1 MSQDSGKQCIFCG
14 GSKLSKEHVFSRWTH
29 GLLKPSG
36 SAQSY
41 PETDSRLAFDFVT
54 GEASR
59 YQNVIRRQGRPI
71 TRQIRRPCVSCNGG
85 WMSVL
90 DSAVIPAL
98 TPLIQGRPS
107 PLSPDDQARI
117 GAWAFLKTVVAE
129 YGIEETRCIPD
140 DQRLAFFS
148 NQRVPVG
155 WRIYLAVCSTPF
167 ETVGYTHSFLAPLA
181 ARGAPPPL
189 PDSVQSTAFGI
200 GSLFLYVVGPGNTR
214 LDAFLDSRLPQS
226 FLVWPPSPITFQ
238 SMSLDTRMAMRIRD
252 LLEIAPPVQ
261 AP

>member
-1 MSQDSGKQCIFCG
+1 MNQASGKQCIFCG

-29 GLLKPSG
+29 ALLKPAG
-36 SAQSY
+36 TAQIY
-41 PETDSRLAFDFVT
+41 PETDSRLAINFVT
-54 GEASR
+54 GEAAR
-59 YQNVIRRQGRPI
+59 YQNIIRRQGRPI

-85 WMSVL
+85 WMSAL
-90 DSAVIPAL
+90 DSAVISAL

-117 GAWAFLKTVVAE
+117 GAWTFLKTVVAE

-140 DQRLAFFS
+140 DQRLAFFRD
-148 NQRVPVG
+148 QRVPAG

-167 ETVGYTHSFLAPLA
+167 ETVGYAHSFQAPLT

-200 GSLFLYVVGPGNTR
+200 GSLFLYAVGPCNSR
-214 LDAFLDSRLPQS
+214 LEAFLDAQLPQS
-226 FLVWPPSPITFQ
+226 LLVWPPSQITFEPV
-238 SMSLDTRMAMRIRD
+238 SLDPRMAFRIRD
-252 LLEIAPPVQ
+252 LLKIAPPVE
-261 AP
+261 AS